1 MKGAKIGLL
10 LVILAFGSTVETAWR
25 VRNRLGMGAWSWRML
40 GGRFYGPSF
49 TFNEAQAETVTA
61 ETPVEIENGFGGVKV
76 VQGGPGEVRIALRKV
91 VCLPT
96 EDKAREF
103 AGRIQL
109 QARREGGALRVG
121 TNRAELERASGL
133 APDIGFDTHLDLVV
147 PPGTPV
153 KVSNAHGPV
162 DVSDV
167 ARAEV
172 SSSFDSVRVA
182 RVAGPVDIQ
191 ARHGEVRAT
200 AIKGDLKLSDRHGD
214 VTIEDV
220 EGRSTVDMQHGE
232 FVATRVGALTLQSA
246 HGDVSAETV
255 RGDLVVHAQHAQVR
269 AAEVTGRATIE
280 TSFQGVRVE
289 KVGGD
294 ASVHTEHGD
303 ISISDAG
310 GAVDAQASFDDVTLA
325 RIAGPVTAAVSH
337 GALRAQG
344 LLKGAR
350 VTASGDDVVLDGF
363 RGPVEVVAERA
374 SVRLVPAAPIT
385 DVVKVSATH
394 GPIDLEV
401 PAGSRFDLQARVD
414 GGGEITADVP
424 ELSTTQTAAGR
435 LAGKVGGGGS
445 TVVLATSHGDVRLH
459 GASAVAQKTP

>member
-91 VCLPT
+91 VFLPT

-109 QARREGGALRVG
+109 QARREGGTLRIG

-133 APDIGFDTHLDLVV
+133 APDIGFETHLDLVV

-303 ISISDAG
+303 ISISDADVNAFYEANKG
-310 GAVDAQASFDDVTLA
+310 GPAFNLTENKVHLAQILVTPT
-325 RIAGPVTAAVSH
+325 AGTTATK
-337 GALRAQG
+337 R
-344 LLKGAR
+344 
-350 VTASGDDVVLDGF
+350 
-363 RGPVEVVAERA
+363 
-374 SVRLVPAAPIT
+374 
-385 DVVKVSATH
+385 
-394 GPIDLEV
+394 
-401 PAGSRFDLQARVD
+401 
-414 GGGEITADVP
+414 
-424 ELSTTQTAAGR
+424 
-435 LAGKVGGGGS
+435 GGS
-445 TVVLATSHGDVRLH
+445 SVSVLMSWPAPAR
-459 GASAVAQKTP
+459 